1 LPIADLRF
9 PTDHDLLGY
18 SLKVPQST
26 KLYKQSTR
34 SEMLRNRGPKIL
46 IISSDTGGGHR
57 SAAAA
62 IVAGVQKFFEGESYA
77 VRVVRAVEES
87 HAVTEKLVRL
97 YNWLLRNRQHWMK
110 YLYWFVNRVRPET
123 RQFFH
128 KRCIGYVFELFERW
142 CPHVVVSVHP
152 LTQHLFARVLKEL
165 KLADRIPLVSVVTD
179 PYYGFWKGWAC
190 DDVTLYLVATEGARQ
205 QLIDYGISSN
215 RIKISGMP
223 VHPKF
228 AYPGEIA
235 ARAAR
240 RALDLDPEK
249 FTVFVNAGWEGGGNV
264 PQIFRELV
272 RGKLDVQAI
281 FLAGRNEELKLEA
294 QSLASSASFPIKVI
308 GYSEHV
314 EQLMGAANVMISKL
328 GGLTTFEAFAC
339 RLPIIADAITAP
351 MPQEAG
357 AASLIVKRGA
367 GVLLER
373 ATDIVPVIKRMV
385 EDTAHY
391 SALRAATVGLAIPN
405 ATRYI
410 VEEIVA
416 LIPASVGAPEEPILT
431 EVA

>member
-1 LPIADLRF
+1 MF
-9 PTDHDLLGY
+9 
-18 SLKVPQST
+18 
-26 KLYKQSTR
+26 R
-34 SEMLRNRGPKIL
+34 SRVPKIL

-62 IVAGVQKFFEGESYA
+62 IVAGVHKFFEGESYA

-87 HAVTEKLVRL
+87 HGVTEKLVRV
-97 YNWLLRNRQHWMK
+97 YNWMLRNRQHWMK
-110 YLYWFVNRVRPET
+110 YLYWCVNRFRPET
-123 RQFFH
+123 REFFH
-128 KRCIGYVFELFERW
+128 KRCIGYVTELFERW
-142 CPHVVVSVHP
+142 CPHIVVSVHP
-152 LTQHLFARVLKEL
+152 LTQHIFARVLKEL

-179 PYYGFWKGWAC
+179 PYYGFWRGWAC
-190 DDVTLYLVATEGARQ
+190 DDVSLYLVASEGARQ
-205 QLIDYGISSN
+205 QLIDYGISPE

-228 AYPGEIA
+228 AFPGEHA
-235 ARAAR
+235 AQAAR

-281 FLAGRNEELKLEA
+281 FLAGRNEELRTEA
-294 QSLASSASFPIKVI
+294 ESLALNATFPVKVI

-314 EQLMGAANVMISKL
+314 EQLMAAANVMISKL

-339 RLPIIADAITAP
+339 RLPIIADATTRP
-351 MPQEAG
+351 MPQEQGTAN
-357 AASLIVKRGA
+357 LIATRGA
-367 GVLLER
+367 GVLLKR
-373 ATDIVPVIKRMV
+373 ATDIVPVIRRMV

-391 SALRAATVGLAIPN
+391 SAMRAATVGLAIPN
-405 ATRYI
+405 ATRHI

-416 LIPASVGAPEEPILT
+416 LLPASVRTPDEAIIPEVIN
-431 EVA
+431 A